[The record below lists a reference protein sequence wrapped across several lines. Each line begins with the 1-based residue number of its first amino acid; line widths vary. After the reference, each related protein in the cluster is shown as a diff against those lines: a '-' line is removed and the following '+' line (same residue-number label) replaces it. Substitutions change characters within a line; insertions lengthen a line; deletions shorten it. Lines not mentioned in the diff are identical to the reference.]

1 MRSGIESVPSQRQY
15 HIFNLQSRNG
25 NTAYIILNA
34 SLYILSQ
41 RFELEFVIIPLEIIS
56 LFQIMQVLATVKWQ
70 IANPTHC
77 RT

>member
-1 MRSGIESVPSQRQY
+1 MRSGIESAPSQRQY

-56 LFQIMQVLATVKWQ
+56 LFQIMQV
-70 IANPTHC
+70 
-77 RT
+77 

>member
-56 LFQIMQVLATVKWQ
+56 LFQIMQV
-70 IANPTHC
+70 
-77 RT
+77 